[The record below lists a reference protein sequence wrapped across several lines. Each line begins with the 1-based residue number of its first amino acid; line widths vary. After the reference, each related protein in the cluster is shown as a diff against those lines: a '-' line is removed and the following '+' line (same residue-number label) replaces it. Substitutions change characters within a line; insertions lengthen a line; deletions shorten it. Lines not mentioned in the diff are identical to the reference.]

1 MIRLFAIAFS
11 ILCCVAV
18 HADERILDFHS
29 DIDIAADGSMS
40 VAETI
45 KVNAEGDR
53 IRRGIYRDFPTNYR
67 DQYGNRVNVLFKPL
81 QVQR

>member
-1 MIRLFAIAFS
+1 MSRLLAIAFS
-11 ILCCVAV
+11 ILCCVAAR
-18 HADERILDFHS
+18 ADERILDFHS

-67 DQYGNRVNVLFKPL
+67 DQYGHRDALPAA
-81 QVQR
+81 